1 MPQTLAAAAPA
12 DAENALAAIRE
23 CAGRH
28 VPQDMADQCGA
39 LIAAHLERLKF
50 GSIAIT
56 VHDGRIVQLDVTEKR
71 RLAR

>member
-1 MPQTLAAAAPA
+1 MPLPLHTPPPPVHPN
-12 DAENALAAIRE
+12 DAIDAIRE
-23 CAGRH
+23 TLAR
-28 VPQDMADQCGA
+28 
-39 LIAAHLERLKF
+39 IRF

>member
-1 MPQTLAAAAPA
+1 MTQPLGATAPA
-12 DAENALAAIRE
+12 HPDDALTAIR
-23 CAGRH
+23 
-28 VPQDMADQCGA
+28 DY
-39 LIAAHLERLKF
+39 LLKLRF

>member
-1 MPQTLAAAAPA
+1 MPQTLAAHAPA
-12 DAENALAAIRE
+12 EAEDALAAIRE
-23 CAGRH
+23 YLRS
-28 VPQDMADQCGA
+28 
-39 LIAAHLERLKF
+39 LRF

>member
-1 MPQTLAAAAPA
+1 MTQTFAAAAPVEA
-12 DAENALAAIRE
+12 DNALAAIRDYLQKL
-23 CAGRH
+23 R
-28 VPQDMADQCGA
+28 
-39 LIAAHLERLKF
+39 F

>member
-1 MPQTLAAAAPA
+1 MPDVIDPSPTPNTL
-12 DAENALAAIRE
+12 DEALRAIRE
-23 CAGRH
+23 SLDGLA
-28 VPQDMADQCGA
+28 
-39 LIAAHLERLKF
+39 F